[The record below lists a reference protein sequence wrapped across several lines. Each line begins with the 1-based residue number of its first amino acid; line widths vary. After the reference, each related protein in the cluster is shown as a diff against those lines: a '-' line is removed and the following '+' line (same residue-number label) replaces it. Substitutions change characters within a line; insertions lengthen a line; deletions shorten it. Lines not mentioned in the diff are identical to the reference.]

1 VHVSLLL
8 EVPAEF
14 VDDMQQRWCVD
25 VETGS
30 RVFDL
35 FR

>member
-1 VHVSLLL
+1 VSLLL

-14 VDDMQQRWCVD
+14 VEDMQQRWGVK
-25 VETGS
+25 VEAGS